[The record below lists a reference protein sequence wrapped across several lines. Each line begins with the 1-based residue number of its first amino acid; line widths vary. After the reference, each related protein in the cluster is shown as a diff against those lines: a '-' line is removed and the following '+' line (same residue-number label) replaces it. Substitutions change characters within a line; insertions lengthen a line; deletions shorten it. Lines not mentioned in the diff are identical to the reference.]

1 MPISGYGKNQG
12 FSPGSP
18 VKNRP
23 PFGTHVRL
31 KRFGKQKASRSTTH
45 LQRPVCLVTPVP
57 NTLKM
62 NNNRFQIHWF
72 DKDVRKLI
80 DRYDLQDPSAQN
92 CLDRAASLAQA
103 AFQTRVSLII
113 LADFQS
119 FRVKSAEPLPPE
131 SLEKLF
137 DLAHLLKEV
146 EPELWHTFS
155 GQPFF
160 RHSEFWEPIREFRFF
175 SCQPIQ
181 TTAGQNLGWLCLFD
195 SSQRM
200 PDPRMLTTL
209 ETMAG
214 MVMDELE
221 LRVQI
226 KKSNRI
232 QNEII
237 HLAAHDLKNPLSG
250 ILGITD
256 HIKKQMHDSGQLEEI
271 CDLIKDSSRRMLHI
285 LDDILKSGYLEN
297 GKIQLKVRPVR
308 FEEIIQNVVKTNRQA
323 AQRKDQQFSLEV
335 SSGPVALLD
344 PVRMEELLDNLV
356 SNAVKFAPR
365 GSEIRINCWESEQD
379 VFFSIYNPGV
389 GLSEEDKTKIFHKFS
404 RLSARPTGGES
415 STGLGLSI
423 VKMLTEMHGGSIE
436 AESEGIDKGVRFIL
450 RLPAA
455 RMVA

>member
-1 MPISGYGKNQG
+1 M
-12 FSPGSP
+12 
-18 VKNRP
+18 
-23 PFGTHVRL
+23 
-31 KRFGKQKASRSTTH
+31 A
-45 LQRPVCLVTPVP
+45 TPAM

-62 NNNRFQIHWF
+62 NNNRFQIHWY
-72 DKDVRKLI
+72 DKDVRKLM

-103 AFQTRVSLII
+103 AFQSRISLII

-119 FRVKSAEPLPPE
+119 FRVKSAEALTPE

-155 GQPFF
+155 EQPFF

-175 SCQPIQ
+175 SCQPIR
-181 TTAGQNLGWLCLFD
+181 TESGQILGWLCLFD
-195 SSQRM
+195 SRQRL
-200 PDPRMLTTL
+200 PDPGLLHIL

-256 HIKKQMHDSGQLEEI
+256 HIKKQVHDSGQLDEI

-308 FEEIIQNVVKTNRQA
+308 FEEIIRMVVKTNQPA
-323 AQRKDQQFSLEV
+323 AIRKDQQFALEV
-335 SSGPVALLD
+335 SSEPVALLD
-344 PVRMEELLDNLV
+344 PARMEELLDNLV

-365 GSEIRINCWESEQD
+365 GSEIRIHCWESEQD
-379 VFFSIYNPGV
+379 VYFSIFNPGV
-389 GLSEEDKTKIFHKFS
+389 GLSEEDKSKIFHKFS
-404 RLSARPTGGES
+404 RLSAKPTGGES

-436 AESEGIDKGVRFIL
+436 AESDGIDKGVRFVL